1 MATLTAPDIP
11 PRTTGRRNLAQGEIA
26 KLVARAAD
34 GDQRSWDR
42 LVDQFSAMV
51 WAVARAH
58 RLEDADAADVS
69 QATWLRL
76 VQHVGRLDKPERVGA
91 WLATTARR
99 ESLRVLRDAPRRGE
113 WDDDAAECESPDPA
127 PGGGLLLAERDDAL
141 SRALACL
148 RPRDQSLLRMLMS
161 DPRPSYEEIAAA
173 LDMPMG
179 SIGPTRARA
188 LERLRL
194 ALEADGTLALMLIDL
209 PR

>member
-1 MATLTAPDIP
+1 MATLTAPAIP
-11 PRTTGRRNLAQGEIA
+11 PRATGRRHLAQAEIA
-26 KLVARAAD
+26 KLVQRAAD

-42 LVDQFSAMV
+42 LVDQFSGMV

-99 ESLRVLRDAPRRGE
+99 ESLRVLRCAHRPSD
-113 WDDDAAECESPDPA
+113 WDDEALECESPDTA
-127 PGGGLLLAERDDAL
+127 PDDGLLRAERDEAL
-141 SRALACL
+141 ARAFACL

-161 DPRPSYEEIAAA
+161 DPRPGYDEIAAA
-173 LDMPMG
+173 LDMPVG

-194 ALEADGTLALMLIDL
+194 TLAADGTLALMSFDM
-209 PR
+209 PW